1 MTERNVTHS
10 SFVIERLYDAP
21 PARVWKA
28 WSTLEAKSLWF
39 GGGEGNW
46 TQLERAFDFRV
57 GGREKAVG
65 RWNSGTVS
73 AFDALYWDIIPEER
87 IVYTYEMHIDDN
99 KISVSLATVELR
111 PEGKGTRLKVS
122 ESGAFLDGYDDAGSR
137 EHGTGWLLDKLGES
151 LKEEVNG

>member
-1 MTERNVTHS
+1 MTGRKVTHS
-10 SFVIERLYDAP
+10 SFVIEHLYDAA

-87 IVYTYEMHIDDN
+87 IVYTYEMHIDDS

-111 PEGKGTRLKVS
+111 PEGEGTRLKVS
-122 ESGAFLDGYDDAGSR
+122 ESGAFLDGYEDAGSR
-137 EHGTGWLLDKLGES
+137 EHGTRWLLDKLGES

>member
-10 SFVIERLYDAP
+10 TFVIERVYEAP
-21 PARVWKA
+21 PARVWQA
-28 WSTLEAKSLWF
+28 WSEDEAKQKWF
-39 GGGEGNW
+39 GGDAKAW
-46 TQLERAFDFRV
+46 TSLERAMDFRV

-65 RWNSGTVS
+65 RWKSGTVS

-87 IVYTYEMHIDDN
+87 IVYTYEMHIDGA

-111 PEGKGTRLKVS
+111 PEGDGTRLKVT

-137 EHGTGWLLDKLGES
+137 EHGTGWLLDKLGET
-151 LKEEVNG
+151 LKENVDA